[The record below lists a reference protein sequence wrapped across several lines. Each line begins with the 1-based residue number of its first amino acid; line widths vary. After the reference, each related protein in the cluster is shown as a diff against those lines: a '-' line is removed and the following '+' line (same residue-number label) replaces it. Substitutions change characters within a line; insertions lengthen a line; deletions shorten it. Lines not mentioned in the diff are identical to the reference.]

1 MIIAIIAV
9 LIVSV
14 LLSLGLYVQITIL
27 SRTIDLLREKQN
39 LDFGIVKYLEHRISI
54 LETINENKG

>member
-1 MIIAIIAV
+1 MVIAIIAV
-9 LIVSV
+9 LIVST

-39 LDFGIVKYLEHRISI
+39 LDFGIVKYLEHRISV